1 MLFFEVI
8 IIFLNYIYRQVI
20 HSDVPII
27 TNIIVNKRKEE
38 DQDQTQIKHNLTID
52 KKNTNIEVN
61 NPKNKNIKAEKEKE
75 KNNENVKKIN
85 NKEIII
91 RSNKLK
97 TTDTIIEVKLPNPYL
112 DTECLKN
119 NKYIDYYIKSRF
131 KSKYADYLHKHS
143 LNREIK
149 SNKSHKLI
157 NRFDKHIYF
166 TNITSNKKISKKH
179 ASVIF

>member
-1 MLFFEVI
+1 
-8 IIFLNYIYRQVI
+8 VI

-38 DQDQTQIKHNLTID
+38 DKDQTQILKNNLTID
-52 KKNTNIEVN
+52 KTYTNIGAN
-61 NPKNKNIKAEKEKE
+61 NPKIKNLKTEKE
-75 KNNENVKKIN
+75 KNNENEKKIN
-85 NKEIII
+85 HEEIII
-91 RSNKLK
+91 RTNNYK
-97 TTDTIIEVKLPNPYL
+97 TTNTIIEVKLPNPYL

-131 KSKYADYLHKHS
+131 KSKYADYMHKQS

-149 SNKSHKLI
+149 THKSHKII

-166 TNITSNKKISKKH
+166 TNFSSLKKTSKKH